1 MGIAFKQFFMAI
13 TVLFAALERI
23 CSAVNHLAVWADET
37 SGAFEDEARI
47 DRQSRKAKMELDAGI
62 KADGTVIALVPP
74 VATPAP
80 ATGTTGF

>member
-1 MGIAFKQFFMAI
+1 MGIAFKQFFMAV

-47 DRQSRKAKMELDAGI
+47 DRVARRKQLELDAG
-62 KADGTVIALVPP
+62 VITAPVALV
-74 VATPAP
+74 AP
-80 ATGTTGF
+80 AAKKA